1 MPVRK
6 NEPISA
12 WEGGDVVQGF
22 ALVTKKELRQDRNGR
37 SYLDME
43 VADASGSMIAKV
55 WADSAALEADFE
67 AHDFVALRGMVKLY
81 RDQLQ
86 LSIDDCRKVTEEDR
100 RFGFEEARLVPST
113 REDVDDLW
121 RRLESALAEVR
132 RPELKR
138 LATHALA
145 IHGERLR
152 EHPAAKTMHH
162 AYRGGLL
169 EHTVSMAELALAV
182 TAHYR
187 DLDRDVILLGVLF
200 HDLGKL
206 RELGAMPANDYTLE
220 GRLVGHVVI
229 GRDLLKECCTALGDV
244 PEDVELHLEHLV
256 LSHQGKRE
264 FAAPVEPMTPEAL
277 VLHFVDDLD
286 SKLNQLDRAR
296 REGPSVQWSRGLGR
310 YVYFAERREVVEEV
324 VALAGAGESGAG
336 GGATVVRREERR
348 EEEEEEAAVVVAGD
362 PDTAEAAEAGSPEV
376 DEAAAASV
384 ARDLPPGEAAASE
397 AAEPPE
403 TAEPAQPVEPAASSD
418 PPGTAEQRPVDPGAP
433 PPEAPQVPADEW
445 QPPQRPR
452 SLFD

>member
-324 VALAGAGESGAG
+324 VAS
-336 GGATVVRREERR
+336 
-348 EEEEEEAAVVVAGD
+348 D
-362 PDTAEAAEAGSPEV
+362 PDTTEVAEAGSPEV

-403 TAEPAQPVEPAASSD
+403 PAEPAQPVEPAASSD
-418 PPGTAEQRPVDPGAP
+418 PPGTAEEGPVDPGAP
-433 PPEAPQVPADEW
+433 APEAPQPPADEW